1 MQKQSLIGGFSDA
14 PKQSAQAFR
23 AAMNA
28 MARPGRLFE
37 ITGAQPPVP
46 LSVAGGA
53 LVLTLADTD
62 TPLFLAPSHDVPE
75 IRDWIAFHT
84 GAPIVPAAEAM
95 FALGDWSALQPLDQF
110 AIGTSQ
116 YPDRSATLIV
126 EQPLLKNT
134 GAALSGPGIEHQHHL
149 NLPDLQPFQNNAM
162 LFPLG
167 LDFYFTAGTQIAAL
181 PRSTQVTPA
190 LQESV

>member
-1 MQKQSLIGGFSDA
+1 MQKQSLIGGFSDT

-37 ITGAQPPVP
+37 ITGAQPPAP

-84 GAPIVPAAEAM
+84 GAPITGPATCM
-95 FALGDWSALQPLDQF
+95 FALGTWQALMPLTVYP
-110 AIGTSQ
+110 IGTAQ

-126 EQPLLKNT
+126 ETPDLTQT
-134 GAALSGPGIEHQHHL
+134 GATLTGPGIKTSASL
-149 NLPDLQPFQNNAM
+149 SLPDAAAFQANRAH
-162 LFPLG
+162 FPLG
-167 LDFYFTAGTQIAAL
+167 LDFIFTSGDRLAAL
-181 PRSTQVTPA
+181 PRTTEVQ
-190 LQESV
+190 